1 LYIDPGVIAKA
12 VDWMIQFQ
20 SPEGAFYEVAPRYAD
35 RKMNSTT
42 SWGFNDPIRY
52 RNISLTAHVV
62 IALTTIRDL
71 PGELG
76 PRVAVS
82 RSRAISWLDRNLNL
96 LDRNGDPYEVAI
108 VAYAM
113 MLAKSTSAEAAFGV
127 LRRHARED
135 GGYIYWGKEPVP
147 LPAQRLENQ
156 RPFLLP
162 RLPNPFDATNVETTA
177 YALLTYVGRQE
188 LFVEP
193 IVKWLN
199 THRLT
204 DGGWASTQDTIIAT
218 QVIRIDFFSNI

>member
-1 LYIDPGVIAKA
+1 
-12 VDWMIQFQ
+12 MIQFQ
-20 SPEGAFYEVAPRYAD
+20 SAPEGAFYEVAPRFAD

-52 RNISLTAHVV
+52 HNISLTAHVV

-76 PRVAVS
+76 LRVAVS
-82 RSRAISWLDRNLNL
+82 RSSAISWLDRNLNL
-96 LDRNGDPYEVAI
+96 LDRNDDPYEVAV

-162 RLPNPFDATNVETTA
+162 RLPNPFDATIVETTA
-177 YALLTYVGRQE
+177 YALLTDVGRHQE

-193 IVKWLN
+193 IFKWLN
-199 THRLT
+199 TLRLT

-218 QVIRIDFFSNI
+218 QVIRIDF

>member
-1 LYIDPGVIAKA
+1 MNIGYQRQLSFQHTDGAFSYFRADWDYSSKSVWLTAFCARILAEANINEWENYLCIHPGVIAKA

-20 SPEGAFYEVAPRYAD
+20 SPEGAFYEVAPRFAD

-52 RNISLTAHVV
+52 RNISLTASVV
-62 IALTTIRDL
+62 IALTGLTIIRDL

-76 PRVAVS
+76 LRVAVS
-82 RSRAISWLDRNLNL
+82 RSRAISWFDRNLNL
-96 LDRNGDPYEVAI
+96 LDRNGNPYEVAI

-127 LRRHARED
+127 LRRHAREV

-156 RPFLLP
+156 RTFPPSPF
-162 RLPNPFDATNVETTA
+162 A
-177 YALLTYVGRQE
+177 
-188 LFVEP
+188 
-193 IVKWLN
+193 
-199 THRLT
+199 
-204 DGGWASTQDTIIAT
+204 
-218 QVIRIDFFSNI
+218 

>member
-1 LYIDPGVIAKA
+1 
-12 VDWMIQFQ
+12 
-20 SPEGAFYEVAPRYAD
+20 
-35 RKMNSTT
+35 MNLAS
-42 SWGFNDPIRY
+42 
-52 RNISLTAHVV
+52 
-62 IALTTIRDL
+62 
-71 PGELG
+71 EL
-76 PRVAVS
+76 AVS
-82 RSRAISWLDRNLNL
+82 RSRAISWFDHNLNL
-96 LDRNGDPYEVAI
+96 LDRNGNPYEVAI

-162 RLPNPFDATNVETTA
+162 RLPNPFDATNVEITA
-177 YALLTYVGRQE
+177 YALVTYVGRQE

-193 IVKWLN
+193 IVKWFN

-218 QVIRIDFFSNI
+218 PVIRIDF